1 MPKSE
6 AFSQV
11 GVVLEQYGAGLSG
24 LSIERAA
31 LRSRLIV
38 NQVFIISKLDK
49 LSERL
54 PDVVG
59 YLLFNL
65 KSAARID
72 SDPLQVADHNVD
84 DQITR
89 QIFGGI
95 FGKGYGRRGGYNP
108 LARPEI
114 HKRGISAPLHIR
126 LLDEDQAVRIY
137 PFRFQKAAA
146 EDHVLAGVCRF
157 RLDQHRALVYAPPQS
172 DLGEK
177 LRLGPL
183 ETLPRQRPGVARKH
197 EQRRPTL

>member
-1 MPKSE
+1 MERYDSLLICVL
-6 AFSQV
+6 ATGVRFQV
-11 GVVLEQYGAGLSG
+11 SGV
-24 LSIERAA
+24 RC
-31 LRSRLIV
+31 
-38 NQVFIISKLDK
+38 QVCIISKLDE

-95 FGKGYGRRGGYNP
+95 FGKGYGRRGGYDP

-114 HKRGISAPLHIR
+114 HKRGVSAP
-126 LLDEDQAVRIY
+126 
-137 PFRFQKAAA
+137 
-146 EDHVLAGVCRF
+146 
-157 RLDQHRALVYAPPQS
+157 
-172 DLGEK
+172 
-177 LRLGPL
+177 
-183 ETLPRQRPGVARKH
+183 
-197 EQRRPTL
+197 